1 MTEPYYEDELVT
13 LHLGDNTDITGWAE
27 CDCMVTDPPY
37 GRKWRQGRHRARDG
51 GYKASSAWS
60 MGIIG
65 DESTEARDRVLE
77 MWGPAKPAVLFGDLM
92 LPPPLAA
99 RLVCVYAKPADA
111 GVLGAIGGVR
121 RDCEA
126 IYLCGKDW
134 RAAMGGRSSIFRTAA
149 TSQAGIHGIVHRSG
163 GHPHAKA
170 LDVMRELIALTPP
183 PLVDRGSFRGVRVHT
198 PGGQAHGPAGRGR
211 GDRRAGRRPRRTP
224 PLRRAPRAHRRTGSR
239 PGAARIRYHHHR
251 IEEKTNGLHS

>member
-1 MTEPYYEDELVT
+1 
-13 LHLGDNTDITGWAE
+13 
-27 CDCMVTDPPY
+27 MVTDPPY

-77 MWGPAKPAVLFGDLM
+77 MWGPAKPAVLFGDIM

-99 RLVCVYAKPADA
+99 RLVCIYAKPADA

-149 TSQAGIHGIVHRSG
+149 TSQAGIHGN
-163 GHPHAKA
+163 
-170 LDVMRELIALTPP
+170 
-183 PLVDRGSFRGVRVHT
+183 
-198 PGGQAHGPAGRGR
+198 
-211 GDRRAGRRPRRTP
+211 RA
-224 PLRRAPRAHRRTGSR
+224 PLRRSPPRQSPGRHARAHCAHPPRSSIADPFAGSGSTLLAAKLMGRRAVGVELEER
-239 PGAARIRYHHHR
+239 YCEIAAARLS
-251 IEEKTNGLHS
+251 EQVLDLWGDGTAS

>member
-13 LHLGDNTDITGWAE
+13 LHLGDNTEITGWAD

-99 RLVCVYAKPADA
+99 RLVCVSAKPADA
-111 GVLGAIGGVR
+111 GALGAIGGVR

-134 RAAMGGRSSIFRTAA
+134 RAAIGGRSSIFRTAA

-183 PLVDRGSFRGVRVHT
+183 P
-198 PGGQAHGPAGRGR
+198 A
-211 GDRRAGRRPRRTP
+211 RR
-224 PLRRAPRAHRRTGSR
+224 
-239 PGAARIRYHHHR
+239 
-251 IEEKTNGLHS
+251 

>member
-13 LHLGDNTDITGWAE
+13 LHLGDNTNITDWAE

-99 RLVCVYAKPADA
+99 RLVCIYAKPADA

-183 PLVDRGSFRGVRVHT
+183 RSSIADPFAGSGST
-198 PGGQAHGPAGRGR
+198 LLAAKLMG
-211 GDRRAGRRPRRTP
+211 RRAVGVEIDE
-224 PLRRAPRAHRRTGSR
+224 RAAAL
-239 PGAARIRYHHHR
+239 AARRLSDALP
-251 IEEKTNGLHS
+251 GLTEGLTAAPEQLGFDITTTE

>member
-13 LHLGDNTDITGWAE
+13 LHLGDNTNITDWAE

-99 RLVCVYAKPADA
+99 RLVCIYAKPADA

-183 PLVDRGSFRGVRVHT
+183 PGVIADPFAGSGSTLLAARNLG
-198 PGGQAHGPAGRGR
+198 
-211 GDRRAGRRPRRTP
+211 RRAVGVEIDE
-224 PLRRAPRAHRRTGSR
+224 RAAAL
-239 PGAARIRYHHHR
+239 AARRLSDALP
-251 IEEKTNGLHS
+251 GLTEGLSAAPEQLGFDITTTE